1 MGGGPTGLFTALMLA
16 RRGYQNITVYDR
28 LPRPDDPSSPTW
40 GNPYRSYNLGLGAR
54 GQIALRAADAWESIE
69 PFCAQAIGRKD
80 WTPEQGE
87 RPEQIYTDREYKTQV
102 IQRDR
107 IASCLLG
114 ELERKHGNQVSVWH
128 SVECVGLT
136 WLDEATPG
144 PEASPS
150 SAEIGKKGVRLRL
163 HRQCEGQ
170 ELEQWT
176 TEARW
181 VVGAD
186 GVRSALRSALEVK
199 TGPGGHQ
206 GQTQKERVRTIKL
219 PERNEFVYKILPLDL
234 RPKYGTGPGW
244 RPDLNYSARS
254 KGEVTIEAL
263 PTREGIYVGVVLF
276 RPDSSAMAKIQSKED
291 AREFF
296 AGSFPQF
303 LDVIREEDLARFST
317 GPTFRLPSFS
327 YCGPSIFYRDNTL
340 LLGDCIHSVKPYFGL
355 GLNSALE
362 DVMALD
368 KCLSESEDDVS
379 KVGGLGGMGAKRP
392 MHCPA
397 SAPVSLTCPQA
408 LFLSSVGCF
417 LPCRAPSL
425 STAVPFALVFLWLF
439 SPSSSLFK
447 SVFATKAFTID
458 SSPSPPPLLFNI
470 FHLFP
475 IVYALALSL
484 NVVSPLGVHAPGS
497 AFIPPPVA
505 PVSSSSPPN
514 DPPFPSSLLSFQA
527 LPLFSSRTAPQ
538 AKALV
543 EFQASFDYNANTL
556 EGFLR
561 FVLPLILDGI
571 FHRYFPAFFAPNGI
585 RLLQDHRSTFRQTR
599 RRKQRDRIG
608 QAVILGV
615 LLTGIGKGLGW
626 AVKVA
631 ARMLLKG

>member
-1 MGGGPTGLFTALMLA
+1 MPQLRLNSSNFCCTFVAVLFVSFFLSATCAFRFPRRTSALLRHRTYAATSAFHPTSTNVHLPASTAIVGAGPTGLFTALMLA

-114 ELERKHGNQVSVWH
+114 ELERKHGDQVSVWH
-128 SVECVGLT
+128 NVECVGLT
-136 WLDEATPG
+136 WLDEANPG

-150 SAEIGKKGVRLRL
+150 SAEIGEKGVRLRL

-199 TGPGGHQ
+199 TAPGGHH

-263 PTREGIYVGVVLF
+263 PTREGIFVGVVLF
-276 RPDSSAMAKIQSKED
+276 RPDSSAIAKIQSKED

-303 LDVIREEDLARFST
+303 LDVIREEDLARFAT

-379 KVGGLGGMGAKRP
+379 KVGAGGHRGEEAHALPCLSPCLPHLSSTLVPFVRWMFPSLPR
-392 MHCPA
+392 
-397 SAPVSLTCPQA
+397 PVSVDGCSVRTCLLVA
-408 LFLSSVGCF
+408 LL
-417 LPCRAPSL
+417 
-425 STAVPFALVFLWLF
+425 
-439 SPSSSLFK
+439 SLFFL
-447 SVFATKAFTID
+447 VQ
-458 SSPSPPPLLFNI
+458 
-470 FHLFP
+470 
-475 IVYALALSL
+475 VSL
-484 NVVSPLGVHAPGS
+484 CYQ
-497 AFIPPPVA
+497 
-505 PVSSSSPPN
+505 
-514 DPPFPSSLLSFQA
+514 SL
-527 LPLFSSRTAPQ
+527 
-538 AKALV
+538 
-543 EFQASFDYNANTL
+543 YN
-556 EGFLR
+556 R
-561 FVLPLILDGI
+561 
-571 FHRYFPAFFAPNGI
+571 
-585 RLLQDHRSTFRQTR
+585 
-599 RRKQRDRIG
+599 
-608 QAVILGV
+608 
-615 LLTGIGKGLGW
+615 
-626 AVKVA
+626 
-631 ARMLLKG
+631 